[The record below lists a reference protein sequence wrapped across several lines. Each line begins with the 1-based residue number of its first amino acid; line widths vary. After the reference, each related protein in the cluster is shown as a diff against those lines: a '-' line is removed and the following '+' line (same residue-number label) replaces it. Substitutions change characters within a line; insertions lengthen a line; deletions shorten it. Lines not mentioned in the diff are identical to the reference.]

1 MKKLRQ
7 NLGKL
12 NRKIFFSLIVFN
24 LAVHVLHNIFKMS
37 MFGGSAKNPVMAK
50 LNATIA
56 QNQAENPSSS
66 QSTPTS
72 ASNNSSELLRSN
84 EVFILI

>member
-1 MKKLRQ
+1 
-7 NLGKL
+7 
-12 NRKIFFSLIVFN
+12 
-24 LAVHVLHNIFKMS
+24 

-56 QNQAENPSSS
+56 QNQAENPSSI

-72 ASNNSSELLRSN
+72 ASNNSSELLRNN